1 MKGLWLMRKGF
12 GGKSAAVGVVTLLA
26 AVVLVAAVFT
36 GAVFAAEKKV
46 LKVGSDC
53 TYAPFEMINEK
64 GEPDGFDIDII
75 NAVAAKMGY
84 EVQII
89 NTAWDGIFPGLINGN
104 YDVIIS
110 AVTITK
116 ERAKSM
122 AFSTPYYTAETGQV
136 IVVKKT
142 NNEIKTP
149 ADLKGKVVAVQIN
162 TTGQYAAEEIKGV
175 KKIKAFNTT
184 PEALQDV
191 INGASDAAV
200 IDSPVAEEFL
210 KEHPTAALKVTG
222 PPFTKEQYGIVVR
235 KDNTKL
241 LAEVNKALEAIKADG
256 TYDKIYNKWF
266 GTKK

>member
-1 MKGLWLMRKGF
+1 MQKGK
-12 GGKSAAVGVVTLLA
+12 GKSRAALGVIVVLMAAILAVGMLAGTTL
-26 AVVLVAAVFT
+26 
-36 GAVFAAEKKV
+36 AAEKKV
-46 LKVGSDC
+46 LKVGSDL
-53 TYAPFEMINEK
+53 TYAPFETINEK

-75 NAVAAKMGY
+75 RAVAKAMGY
-84 EVQII
+84 EPQIL

-142 NNEIKTP
+142 NNEIKVP
-149 ADLKGKVVAVQIN
+149 ADLKGKNVAVQIN

-175 KKIKAFNTT
+175 KKIKTFNTT

-200 IDSPVAEEFL
+200 IDSPVADDFM
-210 KEHPTAALKVTG
+210 K
-222 PPFTKEQYGIVVR
+222 
-235 KDNTKL
+235 
-241 LAEVNKALEAIKADG
+241 
-256 TYDKIYNKWF
+256 
-266 GTKK
+266 